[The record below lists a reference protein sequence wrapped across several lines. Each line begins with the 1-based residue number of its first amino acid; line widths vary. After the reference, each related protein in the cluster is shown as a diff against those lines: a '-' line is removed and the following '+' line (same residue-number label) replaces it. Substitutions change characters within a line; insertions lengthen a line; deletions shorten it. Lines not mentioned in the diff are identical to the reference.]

1 MRQAGRVSKRREAVF
16 VEPAH
21 DGEVEAGERVGALEL
36 TTGVASDYRLG
47 EGGAL
52 PRSPLRSALLG
63 RHVGDLV
70 DVAHAGRSA
79 LHVTVRYAAVAPR
92 YGMEF
97 V

>member
-1 MRQAGRVSKRREAVF
+1 VRE
-16 VEPAH
+16 
-21 DGEVEAGERVGALEL
+21 GL
-36 TTGVASDYRLG
+36 S
-47 EGGAL
+47 